1 MVSGVDGARRTGTPS
16 TGAPSATP
24 PIRGAF
30 RIRWRA
36 RWRGVLART
45 RLLADVHAVLLLM
58 RSVATR
64 SRARS
69 LESLLT
75 ACRRATWRPVRSV
88 LRRRIAPLLQSP
100 ASSVWQEHGV
110 GIERYYGSFADI
122 RDLTLTS
129 SVVLKAPGSNG
140 EKGVLYSSFEYNWL
154 RIAKSPG
161 ALEFF
166 RDYYLVGASSWSPPD
181 YASFAHL
188 AGLSED
194 PAFIGISNLADVAAY
209 RMMAPVI
216 EPVPIMAC
224 DWVNPDYYQPKARA
238 DRRIDI
244 LMVANWL
251 PFKRHWLLFE
261 ALRHLPRNLSVVLV
275 GRDGEGRTEKE
286 IRAEARAFGVRQ
298 DLELH
303 TNIDIER
310 VTSLQCDARIS
321 LLFSAREGSC
331 VAPVEGFFADTPVG
345 MMEDC
350 HVGSKAYINNQT
362 GTLFGRTG
370 LGRQLREFLDS
381 ADRYT
386 PRRWALD
393 NVTCHLTS
401 RRLNDQLAGY
411 ARARHQPWTVD
422 IAPLCWRYLPE
433 HVRGD
438 DARRFQSI
446 VATFPDRYGFAIRP
460 IAAGS

>member
-166 RDYYLVGASSWSPPD
+166 RSGLLDWREDGDHGVVHPDANWAECLFNPCCGCFDLVGVG
-181 YASFAHL
+181 HI
-188 AGLSED
+188 GLN
-194 PAFIGISNLADVAAY
+194 GQ
-209 RMMAPVI
+209 R
-216 EPVPIMAC
+216 
-224 DWVNPDYYQPKARA
+224 
-238 DRRIDI
+238 
-244 LMVANWL
+244 
-251 PFKRHWLLFE
+251 
-261 ALRHLPRNLSVVLV
+261 LS
-275 GRDGEGRTEKE
+275 T
-286 IRAEARAFGVRQ
+286 
-298 DLELH
+298 
-303 TNIDIER
+303 
-310 VTSLQCDARIS
+310 
-321 LLFSAREGSC
+321 
-331 VAPVEGFFADTPVG
+331 
-345 MMEDC
+345 
-350 HVGSKAYINNQT
+350 
-362 GTLFGRTG
+362 
-370 LGRQLREFLDS
+370 
-381 ADRYT
+381 
-386 PRRWALD
+386 
-393 NVTCHLTS
+393 
-401 RRLNDQLAGY
+401 
-411 ARARHQPWTVD
+411 
-422 IAPLCWRYLPE
+422 
-433 HVRGD
+433 
-438 DARRFQSI
+438 
-446 VATFPDRYGFAIRP
+446 
-460 IAAGS
+460 